1 MPLVCSGGLIGNDRC
16 FVTSEECAK
25 VIKRNWDDKNGLVN
39 DPVYAKVGGE
49 LIMTN
54 NCVMSPKVGDGDS
67 IAVCGLGA
75 AVNPQTVLV
84 PCYPDSEVQSGEVL
98 LSESQT
104 NLNNGKMEEKFQST
118 WLPTHNDI
126 GFKFMTGFSG
136 SGQTLCSS
144 ESGSPIYREG
154 DIRELIGINLS
165 SNMKCGASL
174 SFGNTIRHASWIAQE
189 CAKFETEE
197 SNFDVLKS
205 PEESCPEEPVEIKLG
220 EDCIK
225 NKIDFSSYNHP
236 ELYENS
242 QNCKWNIVA
251 PKGHQVLMEFV
262 DVDIERSNHKRKCTH
277 DVLLWK
283 IEGRP
288 NIEICSS
295 QPVRL
300 KYISPKDSVSLEFI
314 SDDSFKG
321 RGFKAE
327 LSCQRKAPMNK
338 NRG

>member
-126 GFKFMTGFSG
+126 GMVTF
-136 SGQTLCSS
+136 
-144 ESGSPIYREG
+144 
-154 DIRELIGINLS
+154 
-165 SNMKCGASL
+165 
-174 SFGNTIRHASWIAQE
+174 
-189 CAKFETEE
+189 
-197 SNFDVLKS
+197 
-205 PEESCPEEPVEIKLG
+205 
-220 EDCIK
+220 IK
-225 NKIDFSSYNHP
+225 NVLRIQEYFGIQKVNTLYNALQDLITH
-236 ELYENS
+236 L
-242 QNCKWNIVA
+242 QGA
-251 PKGHQVLMEFV
+251 PNV
-262 DVDIERSNHKRKCTH
+262 
-277 DVLLWK
+277 
-283 IEGRP
+283 
-288 NIEICSS
+288 
-295 QPVRL
+295 
-300 KYISPKDSVSLEFI
+300 
-314 SDDSFKG
+314 
-321 RGFKAE
+321 
-327 LSCQRKAPMNK
+327 
-338 NRG
+338 